1 MVKKQVLYVFTLLC
15 YCYQSSL
22 LIVQRD
28 IPIIICHSMLQIFA
42 NLVEL
47 NLSRNQLISF
57 PFHIF
62 PCCPK
67 LESLDLSDNLIQE
80 KQRHLSHS
88 VSTKIFLRKIAQAL
102 QPVLPQNYV
111 FLINRSR
118 Y

>member
-1 MVKKQVLYVFTLLC
+1 MVKKQVLYVFALLC

-28 IPIIICHSMLQIFA
+28 IPIICPSMLQIFA

-80 KQRHLSHS
+80 KQRHLSNS
-88 VSTKIFLRKIAQAL
+88 VSAKVYLCKIAQAL

-111 FLINRSR
+111 FLTNRSR
-118 Y
+118 F